1 MILLHFKVLLLG
13 LREGFFK
20 LMRVLFQFCLGLLD
34 FEFLLWDT
42 DRLFREERAKRGR
55 AHKGLFV
62 CLVLR
67 GTTISLEILQRRGLE
82 FRAIPAFSIPYN
94 GLSFIVLLIL
104 SLLLHVLLFL
114 FIKVVFI
121 LALTFIIIRVDV

>member
-1 MILLHFKVLLLG
+1 MHGVSALELLHVGFIQYFMIFLHFKVLLLS

-34 FEFLLWDT
+34 FEFLRRQPY
-42 DRLFREERAKRGR
+42 RLFREERAKWGR

-67 GTTISLEILQRRGLE
+67 GTTISLEIL
-82 FRAIPAFSIPYN
+82 
-94 GLSFIVLLIL
+94 
-104 SLLLHVLLFL
+104 
-114 FIKVVFI
+114 
-121 LALTFIIIRVDV
+121 